1 MIARTQLSFSCS
13 FPMGPPGPQG
23 PRTMG
28 RWADGAMGRWVRG
41 RPLRGRAS
49 VPKTRSAGFWGLKFF
64 CGGFTAFDWN
74 SSRIF
79 VDDIRQELNTV
90 DSNSADCSIAF
101 CELSVSAEP
110 SGVSDQHC
118 RTASRIFV
126 DNVTTRVVISCTKTL
141 PTVLLWLSHCFFF
154 LQEPSGRPFEPTR
167 GKSV

>member
-1 MIARTQLSFSCS
+1 MQTGETGGPQVDGPMARWPDG
-13 FPMGPPGPQG
+13 PMGP
-23 PRTMG
+23 
-28 RWADGAMGRWVRG
+28 G